1 MDLTLFTHPTAGGLA
16 GAVGAVVAGAPL
28 FSDGLR
34 ALRLRRRL
42 RRLAG
47 ASAPAEAGGFRHLEG
62 TVALESP
69 LFAPLSARPCAAFR
83 LEVHAEGAPIAR
95 TVGER
100 SGRSACVTRD
110 GVAHVEADGA
120 RWALPRTAE
129 REVAA
134 DQALSGTLARLLE
147 RAPEA
152 RLVAPRGRDA
162 AARRARARRRLG
174 LPRRRPRAARARGAR
189 RRPGSTLLR
198 TGTDDVADVVTSAP
212 VDGRA
217 GAVGRARRARGLHL
231 RLRPRAGRRRSRR
244 AALARHWACWPGRAQ
259 PVRPALPRRR
269 RRRAARAG
277 TLLGAADGRLHAA
290 GRGHHGAR
298 LGAGV
303 VRGAASA
310 TCARSG

>member
-83 LEVHAEGAPIAR
+83 LEVRAEGAPLAR
-95 TVGER
+95 TVGDER
-100 SGRSACVTRD
+100 PFRAVTRD
-110 GVAHVEADGA
+110 GVAHVEADGV

-129 REVAA
+129 CEIAA

-152 RLVAPRGRDA
+152 RLWRRAGGKLRLVERALVAGSA
-162 AARRARARRRLG
+162 CHVVGHARRVRAG
-174 LPRRRPRAARARGAR
+174 EAPAAV
-189 RRPGSTLLR
+189 TLLR
-198 TGTDDVADVVTSAP
+198 TGTDDVADAVTFAP
-212 VDGRA
+212 VEG
-217 GAVGRARRARGLHL
+217 G
-231 RLRPRAGRRRSRR
+231 
-244 AALARHWACWPGRAQ
+244 
-259 PVRPALPRRR
+259 PALWVGPDGLVDFTFVSDREPV
-269 RRRAARAG
+269 
-277 TLLGAADGRLHAA
+277 AADLAAPRWRELGLMAGPLLSLFGLLYLAAAADALRALGRF
-290 GRGHHGAR
+290 
-298 LGAGV
+298 
-303 VRGAASA
+303 
-310 TCARSG
+310 